1 MADARMLKVTQ
12 LRSAIGTTQRT
23 RDTLRSLG
31 LTKRG
36 KTVIVRESPATLG
49 RIRAVKHLI
58 AVEE

>member
-1 MADARMLKVTQ
+1 MLKVTQ

-31 LTKRG
+31 LTRRG
-36 KTVIVRESPATLG
+36 KTVIVRETPATLG
-49 RIRAVKHLI
+49 RIRAVAHLV